1 MPLTVAKVGEPV
13 RIVKV
18 GGMEQTH
25 KHLEEMGFV
34 PDSEVTVV
42 SRINDNMI
50 LKVRDSRVALDG
62 DLAKKIMV
70 EETGFSSESIFA
82 TAH

>member
-1 MPLTVAKVGEPV
+1 MPLTLARIGEPV

-18 GGMEQTH
+18 GGLEETH

-42 SRINDNMI
+42 SRISENMI

-62 DLAKKIMV
+62 ALAKKIMV
-70 EETGFSSESIFA
+70 EETEFRTDTLFA